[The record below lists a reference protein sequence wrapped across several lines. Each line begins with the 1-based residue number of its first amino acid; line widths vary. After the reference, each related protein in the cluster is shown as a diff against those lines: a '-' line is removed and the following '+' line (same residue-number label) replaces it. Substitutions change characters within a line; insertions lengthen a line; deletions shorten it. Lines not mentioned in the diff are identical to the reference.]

1 MRGSIRKRGANSWE
15 LQIELERVGSK
26 RRRRFVTVRG
36 GKKDAQR
43 ELAKL
48 LASAGD
54 GTLPDASRV
63 TVAEYLKAW
72 LAGALNLSPKTRERY
87 DELVQHQIAPHLG
100 DVKLQKLRPEH
111 LEQWHSALI
120 ETGISARTVG
130 HAHRVLSV
138 ALKRALENGS
148 VSRNVAAVRRPPA
161 VEEREVEML
170 IRLRPSL
177 TRFVATACI
186 QLRALQWRPA

>member
-1 MRGSIRKRGANSWE
+1 
-15 LQIELERVGSK
+15 
-26 RRRRFVTVRG
+26 
-36 GKKDAQR
+36 
-43 ELAKL
+43 
-48 LASAGD
+48 
-54 GTLPDASRV
+54 V

-72 LAGALNLSPKTRERY
+72 LAAALNLSPKTRERY

-120 ETGISARTVG
+120 ATDISARTVG

-148 VSRNVAAVRRPPA
+148 VRRNVAAVRRPPA
-161 VEEREVEML
+161 VEEREIEDT
-170 IRLRPSL
+170 IARSG
-177 TRFVATACI
+177 
-186 QLRALQWRPA
+186 